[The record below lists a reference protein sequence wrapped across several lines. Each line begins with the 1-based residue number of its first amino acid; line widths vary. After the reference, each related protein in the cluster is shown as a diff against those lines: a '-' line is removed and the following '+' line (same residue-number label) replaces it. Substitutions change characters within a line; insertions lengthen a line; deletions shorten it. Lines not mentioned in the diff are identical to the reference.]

1 MKKKIIIVVVI
12 LVIGV
17 AAYFSFFHEKKK
29 KKHVKIVSAPVPES
43 DDQFDQAQDIA
54 HGSEYL
60 PHE

>member
-1 MKKKIIIVVVI
+1 MNKKIIIVVVI

-17 AAYFSFFHEKKK
+17 AAYFLFFHKKK
-29 KKHVKIVSAPVPES
+29 KKHVKIVHATIPES